1 MFERNSKMSVNIQK
15 AIVFATQKH
24 EGQKRKGTDIP
35 YIVHPM
41 EVMQILTDM
50 NCEEAV
56 IIAGILHDT
65 LEDTDTTPEEIRE
78 AFGENIL
85 AIVQTESEDKSK
97 TWKERKQRTVDELT
111 EASTESKQVCFADKL
126 SNIRSMYRDKL
137 NVGEKIWE
145 RFNADKNNIAWYYRS
160 IANALKNNGFEATF
174 NTERGKQL
182 FREFQDIINLVFSG
196 L

>member
-15 AIVFATQKH
+15 AIIFATQKH

-50 NCEEAV
+50 HCEEVV

-78 AFGENIL
+78 AFGENVL

-97 TWKERKQRTVDELT
+97 TWKERKQRTVDELK

-160 IANALKNNGFEATF
+160 IASTLKNNGFETTF
-174 NTERGKQL
+174 NTERRKQL

>member
-174 NTERGKQL
+174 NIERGKQL

>member
-50 NCEEAV
+50 HCEEAV

-78 AFGENIL
+78 AFGENVL

>member
-145 RFNADKNNIAWYYRS
+145 RFTAGKNNIAWYYRS
-160 IANALKNNGFEATF
+160 IASALKNNGFETTF

-182 FREFQDIINLVFSG
+182 FREFQDMINLVFSG

>member
-65 LEDTDTTPEEIRE
+65 LEDTDTTPGEIRE

-97 TWKERKQRTVDELT
+97 TWKGRKQRTVDELT

-160 IANALKNNGFEATF
+160 IATALKNNGFEATF

>member
-50 NCEEAV
+50 HCEEAV

-78 AFGENIL
+78 AFGENVL

-97 TWKERKQRTVDELT
+97 TWKERKQRTVAELK

-126 SNIRSMYRDKL
+126 SNIRSVYRDKL

-145 RFNADKNNIAWYYRS
+145 RFNADKNNTAWYYRS

>member
-65 LEDTDTTPEEIRE
+65 LEDTDTTPGEIRE

-97 TWKERKQRTVDELT
+97 TWKGRKQRTVDELT

>member
-50 NCEEAV
+50 HCEEAV

-78 AFGENIL
+78 AFGENVL

-111 EASTESKQVCFADKL
+111 EASTESSRYALPISFQIYGVCT
-126 SNIRSMYRDKL
+126 
-137 NVGEKIWE
+137 
-145 RFNADKNNIAWYYRS
+145 
-160 IANALKNNGFEATF
+160 AT
-174 NTERGKQL
+174 
-182 FREFQDIINLVFSG
+182 S
-196 L
+196 

>member
-182 FREFQDIINLVFSG
+182 FREFQDIIDRVFSD
-196 L
+196 

>member
-24 EGQKRKGTDIP
+24 EGKKRKGTDIP

>member
-1 MFERNSKMSVNIQK
+1 MNELLIQK
-15 AIVFATQKH
+15 AIIFATKKH

-50 NCEEAV
+50 HCEEAV

-65 LEDTDTTPEEIRE
+65 LEDTDTPPEEIRQ
-78 AFGENIL
+78 AFGENVL

-137 NVGEKIWE
+137 SIGEKIWE
-145 RFNADKNNIAWYYRS
+145 RFNAEKNDIAWYYQS
-160 IANALKNNGFEATF
+160 IADALKSNGFNDTF

>member
-1 MFERNSKMSVNIQK
+1 MSVNIQK

>member
-15 AIVFATQKH
+15 AIIFATQKH

-50 NCEEAV
+50 HCEEAV

-65 LEDTDTTPEEIRE
+65 LEDTDTTPEEIRQ
-78 AFGENIL
+78 AFGENVL

-97 TWKERKQRTVDELT
+97 TWKERKQRTVDELK
-111 EASTESKQVCFADKL
+111 EASTESNQVCFADKL

-137 NVGEKIWE
+137 NVGEKIWA
-145 RFNADKNNIAWYYRS
+145 RFNADKSNIAWYYRS
-160 IANALKNNGFEATF
+160 IANALKDNGFEATF

-182 FREFQDIINLVFSG
+182 FREFQDIIDRVFSD
-196 L
+196 